1 MEIVYVFIHFNTY
14 YGVLILQCSMYNPTL
29 YLFCCFDIVGMEKN
43 GTEYERL
50 LLQKSCVQ
58 K

>member
-1 MEIVYVFIHFNTY
+1 MEIVYIFIHFNTH
-14 YGVLILQCSMYNPTL
+14 YGILIVLQGSTIQPFNS
-29 YLFCCFDIVGMEKN
+29 FCCFDIVAMEKN
-43 GTEYERL
+43 GTEYERV